1 MKTYSAKMRDVR
13 PAWHVIDAT
22 DQPLGRLASRVA
34 MLLRGKHKPIY
45 QPNLPVGDFV
55 VVINAE
61 RVKVTGNKAE
71 AKTYYRHSQYPG
83 GLKTVQYRHQMEKH
97 PTRAVEKAVKGMLP
111 HNSLGRK
118 LFTRLKVYAG
128 PEHPHGAQVAGFPAG
143 RDGERAPR
151 VRSAAAT
158 ALPAA
163 TAPAMDAP
171 PVTTA
176 SIDAAP
182 VTAPPTDATRAD
194 APDSSDTQ
202 EQA

>member
-1 MKTYSAKMRDVR
+1 MKTYSVKMSEVSH
-13 PAWHVIDAT
+13 AWHVIDAT
-22 DQPLGRLASRVA
+22 DQPLGRLASQVA
-34 MLLRGKHKPIY
+34 TLLRGKHKPIY

-83 GLKTVQYRHQMEKH
+83 GLKNVQYRHLLEQH
-97 PTRAVEKAVKGMLP
+97 ATWAAVTAVKGMLP

-128 PEHPHGAQVAGFPAG
+128 PEHPHAAQVAGFPVGG
-143 RDGERAPR
+143 RQPNRTATPPMTSTPAQPNG
-151 VRSAAAT
+151 AAT
-158 ALPAA
+158 
-163 TAPAMDAP
+163 
-171 PVTTA
+171 
-176 SIDAAP
+176 SE
-182 VTAPPTDATRAD
+182 
-194 APDSSDTQ
+194 

>member
-22 DQPLGRLASRVA
+22 DQPLGRLATRVA
-34 MLLRGKHKPIY
+34 TLLRGKHKPIY

-61 RVKVTGNKAE
+61 RVRVSGDKAE

-83 GLKTVQYRHQMEKH
+83 GLKTVQFRQLMEKH
-97 PTRAVEKAVKGMLP
+97 PTRAVEKAVRGMLP

-128 PEHPHGAQVAGFPAG
+128 PEHPHAAQVAGFPPEERSAVSRRPSARAG
-143 RDGERAPR
+143 ASSTAASRAEAAPREADTPVVPISDEPTPPERTTVIEPPTADEERA
-151 VRSAAAT
+151 
-158 ALPAA
+158 
-163 TAPAMDAP
+163 
-171 PVTTA
+171 
-176 SIDAAP
+176 
-182 VTAPPTDATRAD
+182 
-194 APDSSDTQ
+194 
-202 EQA
+202 